1 MPENQLAIGGQAVIE
16 GVLMRSQTAW
26 AVAVRTPDHK
36 IIIQKKDEIPW
47 TKRYKILGLP
57 IVRGAATLVETML
70 LGIKAINYSTN
81 QSLPDPKEKLSK
93 NELIFSLLVS
103 FAVAILLF
111 IVTPAFI
118 FASLKGLGINT
129 ILLNLI
135 EGTIRLSIFL
145 IFLLAISFMPDMRR
159 VFEYHGAEHLAVH
172 LYDKVKDKNQ
182 LTIAAC
188 RQFNTQHPSCGT
200 SFIMVVLVVSV
211 IVFSFLGRP
220 DLLARVGLKL
230 LLLPLVAGIA
240 YEIIRVARRPNAPFF
255 FKILVAPGMWL
266 QLITTRNPSDDQ
278 IEVALAAL
286 KEVI

>member
-1 MPENQLAIGGQAVIE
+1 MSESLAIGGQAVIE

-36 IIIQKKDEIPW
+36 ISIQKKEEIPW
-47 TKRYKILGLP
+47 TKRHKILGLP
-57 IVRGAATLVETML
+57 IIRGAVTLVETMR
-70 LGIKAINYSTN
+70 LGIQAINYSAN
-81 QSLPDPKEKLSK
+81 LGLADPKEQITKR
-93 NELIFSLLVS
+93 ELIFSLLIS
-103 FAVAILLF
+103 FTVAIILF

-118 FASLKGLGINT
+118 FTSIKGLGINT

-135 EGTIRLSIFL
+135 EGLIRLSIFL
-145 IFLLAISFMPDMRR
+145 VFLLAISFMSDMRQ
-159 VFEYHGAEHLAVH
+159 VFEYHGAEHLSIH

-182 LTIAAC
+182 LTVAAC

-240 YEIIRVARRPNAPFF
+240 YEIIKMARRYPSALIL
-255 FKILVAPGMWL
+255 KILVAPGMWL
-266 QLITTRNPSDDQ
+266 QYITTKNPSDDQ
-278 IEVALAAL
+278 LEVALAAL
-286 KEVI
+286 KEVV